1 MATPPIEDFSGA
13 KNTKITTKKGFTS
26 NIFRADELP
35 EYPAAKA
42 YNEIIKNEAPKQINH
57 LFYDMSNRDN
67 FSLLVLTDNHWGS
80 ISSHFMPSIVAQLIA
95 KYCPNIYLGYNG
107 DNRNNAINTEEC
119 VSSPLDNAL
128 SPVIELKLWYE
139 IFMDEIVKKKTLFI
153 NSGNHDNGKRTQ
165 SFGTDILAT
174 FFAGTPY
181 YEKYSRFSTL
191 LTIRLKADNRKG
203 YEDVKIFIDH
213 GNSLKGGDGTK
224 LDKGLKLAK
233 SEGANVAIFGHVHQD
248 MMAEYRTKR
257 VIDPETGKSIN
268 DDISVIILP
277 ATMGQEM
284 YALEERFEAAPSDLK
299 LITIGTK
306 KNEHLLGSTQK
317 ERRSLSKTSVYCD
330 CRPIPNELWKFG
342 MEEANRLKE
351 KYEELR
357 NNFNPGNRKAVRD
370 LINNYY
376 KTGGKNG
383 QTSTSPQQGL

>member
-1 MATPPIEDFSGA
+1 MSIPPEDYSGV
-13 KNTKITTKKGFTS
+13 KISTKKSLSNT
-26 NIFRADELP
+26 NIFRADDLP
-35 EYPAAKA
+35 DYPAAKA

-57 LFYDMSNRDN
+57 LFYDMSHTDN

-80 ISSHFMPSIVAQLIA
+80 TSSHFIPSIVAQLVA

-107 DNRNNAINTEEC
+107 DNRNNAINTEQC

-139 IFMDEIVKKKTLFI
+139 IFKDEIIKQKTLFI

-181 YEKYSRFSTL
+181 YERYSRFSTL
-191 LTIRLKADNRKG
+191 LTIRLKAKNRKG
-203 YEDVKIFIDH
+203 YEDIKIFVDH

-224 LDKGLKLAK
+224 LDKGYNLAK
-233 SEGANVAIFGHVHQD
+233 SLGARIAIFGHVHQD
-248 MMAEYRTKR
+248 MIADFRTKR
-257 VIDPETGKSIN
+257 VVDPESGKSVN
-268 DDISVIILP
+268 DDMTVIILP

-306 KNEHLLGSTQK
+306 ENQHILDSTQN
-317 ERRSLSKTSVYCD
+317 ERRSLDKVSVYCD
-330 CRPIPNELWKFG
+330 CRPIPDNLWKFG
-342 MEEANRLKE
+342 MEEAQRLK
-351 KYEELR
+351 
-357 NNFNPGNRKAVRD
+357 D
-370 LINNYY
+370 LYIKLKQKSSNSKNKNAIKKLIKEYY
-376 KTGGKNG
+376 NGGKDG
-383 QTSTSPQQGL
+383 QNPTLAW